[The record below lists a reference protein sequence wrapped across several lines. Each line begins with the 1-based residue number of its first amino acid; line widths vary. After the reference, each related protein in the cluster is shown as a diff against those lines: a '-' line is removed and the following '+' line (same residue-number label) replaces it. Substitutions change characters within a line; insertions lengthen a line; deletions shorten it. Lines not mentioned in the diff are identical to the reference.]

1 MKYMIK
7 KNIDKQD
14 RKMCHGENV
23 VKEVLAA
30 LAVSLALTGTA
41 FAQAK
46 IQVGCTATSDCASAM
61 VAIDEGIFKKHGLE
75 VEMTPIGINSNIP
88 AAILSNS
95 IQIGGPTSTV
105 FLQAVDGGLDLVAIA
120 GASVMNPVSNGN
132 ITAFVRNGITIKEP
146 KDFVGKKVG
155 APGLNAFLHVLF
167 VKWLVEKG
175 VDPKGVNFVE
185 VTFPTMSDIIKSG
198 GVDAVLTAE
207 PFVTRMTNAG
217 LGSVGARYA
226 VELARTDPI
235 IFYAASREWAD
246 KNPAAIKKFRDALA
260 ESAEIDRNAP
270 ALADQRGDLWI
281 PHRAI
286 QRERMHENDRQTRA
300 DVVEGNLRVAN
311 ECDHSASGHW
321 GSIWRQE
328 SGTGTG

>member
-1 MKYMIK
+1 MTKF
-7 KNIDKQD
+7 
-14 RKMCHGENV
+14 
-23 VKEVLAA
+23 LAA
-30 LAVSLALTGTA
+30 ATVAALLATA
-41 FAQAK
+41 PVQAQTK
-46 IQVGCTATSDCASAM
+46 IQIGCTATSDCASAM
-61 VAIDEGIFKKHGLE
+61 VAVDEGIFKKHGLE

-120 GASVMNPVSNGN
+120 GATIMNPTSNSA

-175 VDPKGVNFVE
+175 VDPKSVNFVE
-185 VTFPTMSDIIKSG
+185 VTFPTMADIIKSG

-226 VELARTDPI
+226 VELARNDPI
-235 IFYAASREWAD
+235 IFYAASREWAE
-246 KNPAAIKKFRDALA
+246 KNTDTIRKLRDAIA
-260 ESAEIDRNAP
+260 EAAP
-270 ALADQRGDLWI
+270 I
-281 PHRAI
+281 VN
-286 QRERMHENDRQTRA
+286 NDRDKARA
-300 DVVEGNLRVAN
+300 
-311 ECDHSASGHW
+311 
-321 GSIWRQE
+321 
-328 SGTGTG
+328 